1 MGCQRRKFHLNS
13 IYKKVIR
20 SLGIKDFQLR
30 IFIKKNYSLQMKNK
44 TIFKYH
50 SWLGLITGL
59 YLIIMGVS
67 GAILVFHDS
76 IDQTVSINIPENAIQ
91 KSPDYDR
98 AISVIQHKYPF
109 WEIRLTK
116 FLQDEA
122 LVFDLRNLKERRK
135 VFVDPFTGKIIKDL
149 DYHTLLTSWLLKLHY
164 SLHAGIFGRIAVF
177 LFGILYFFA
186 LVTGIYLYRK
196 SILKT
201 LIFKVKIKNKN
212 KRNFYSGLHRYV
224 GVWALLL
231 NIILVITGIV
241 LAFKVTKTA
250 LNSPLPPASPK
261 IVVSVNE
268 ILHRLQKNNPEFTP
282 TYIRLPNQENAKI
295 MIYGKY
301 EKDYFF
307 FSKFFNSFLFDYKTG
322 KTLSYQ
328 KISEGSFLKKLDSMV
343 TPIHFGEFGG
353 IWIKIL
359 YSFIGLSGPF
369 LSITGF
375 YLWWKLKRF

>member
-1 MGCQRRKFHLNS
+1 
-13 IYKKVIR
+13 
-20 SLGIKDFQLR
+20 
-30 IFIKKNYSLQMKNK
+30 MKNK

-76 IDQTVSINIPENAIQ
+76 IDQTVSINIPENANQ
-91 KSPDYDR
+91 KSPDFDR
-98 AISVIQHKYPF
+98 AISVIQHKYPL
-109 WEIRLTK
+109 WEIRLKK
-116 FLQDEA
+116 FSQNEA

-135 VFVDPFTGKIIKDL
+135 VFVDPFTSEIIEDL
-149 DYHTLLTSWLLKLHY
+149 NYHTLLTYWLLKLHY

-224 GVWALLL
+224 GVWALFL

-250 LNSPLPPASPK
+250 LNSSLPPASPK
-261 IVVSVNE
+261 IVASVNE

-282 TYIRLPNQENAKI
+282 TYIRLPKQETAEI
-295 MIYGKY
+295 MIYGNY
-301 EKDYFF
+301 QKDAFF
-307 FSKFFNSFLFDYKTG
+307 FSDFFNSFLFDYKTG

-328 KISEGSFLKKLDSMV
+328 KISEASFLKKLDSMV

>member
-1 MGCQRRKFHLNS
+1 
-13 IYKKVIR
+13 
-20 SLGIKDFQLR
+20 
-30 IFIKKNYSLQMKNK
+30 MKNK

-59 YLIIMGVS
+59 YLIIMGIS

-76 IDQTVSINIPENAIQ
+76 IDQTVPIDIPAKIIQ

-98 AISVIQHKYPF
+98 VISVIQHKYPL
-109 WEIRLTK
+109 WEIRLAK
-116 FLQDEA
+116 FSQDEA
-122 LVFDLRNLKERRK
+122 LIIDLRNLKERRK
-135 VFVDPFTGKIIKDL
+135 IFVDPFTSEIIEDL
-149 DYHTLLTSWLLKLHY
+149 NYHSQFTSWLLKFHY
-164 SLHAGIFGRIAVF
+164 SLHAGIFGRIAIL

-212 KRNFYSGLHRYV
+212 KRNYYSGLHHYI
-224 GVWALLL
+224 GVWSLFL

-241 LAFKVTKTA
+241 LSFKVSKAA

-261 IVVSVNE
+261 IVASVNE
-268 ILHRLQKNNPEFTP
+268 ILHNLHKNNPEFTP
-282 TYIRLPNQENAKI
+282 TYIRLPKQETAKI

-301 EKDYFF
+301 QKDAFYF
-307 FSKFFNSFLFDYKTG
+307 SEFFNSFHIDYKTG
-322 KTLSYQ
+322 KILSYQ
-328 KISEGSFLKKLDSMV
+328 KISDASILKKLDSMV
-343 TPIHFGEFGG
+343 TPFHYGEFGG

-375 YLWWKLKRF
+375 YLWWKLNKN